1 MLDQVKKTVRDS
13 FIYSIGNAAN
23 KLVGFILLPLYTS
36 SFSLALYGLIAL
48 LDTISDLLVTFSS
61 FGIIEGFNRWY
72 WDKESEGKQKSLFFS
87 VFIFSLITTLIFS
100 ILAYILLRKYSFE
113 IFGVLITNRTIL
125 LFLGSVITN
134 VLLSRILVLLRL
146 QQKAAQNLIF
156 NVLRLVFVLGST
168 IFFIVVLDWGMDS
181 VFISRLIGQS
191 IVLIVLFPIFIK
203 NCEFKLEF
211 GIIKSMLGYS
221 LPLALS
227 GSMGLIFAISDRWL
241 LKGMTNLDVV
251 GNYSLA
257 YRISNIIKIIIV
269 RSFVHAY
276 FYGYCKQM
284 FNENNYRFFRKT
296 ATYFSFLLVM
306 VGMAIIVFAKEII
319 MLLAQN
325 SDYYD
330 SYNMLPFLIMS
341 VAFSGLVQ
349 ILVFPLQKY
358 KKSKIISLTVILSG
372 ILNIGLN
379 LLLIPIWGGIG
390 AALATAIAQFSIVVT
405 YLILNKYFGD
415 YKYEIGK
422 IILLFGLGAI
432 FSILAMQLGSIPLE
446 IRIPIKIVMI
456 GIFPFVL
463 RLFGFYEDIELLRIK
478 QSWQKWR
485 NPKHWIENI
494 KKFNFR

>member
-23 KLVGFILLPLYTS
+23 KLVGFVLLPLYTS
-36 SFSLALYGLIAL
+36 SFSLAVYGLIAL

-61 FGIIEGFNRWY
+61 FGIIEGFTRWY

-87 VFIFSLITTLIFS
+87 VFAFSLVTTLIF
-100 ILAYILLRKYSFE
+100 AVVFYILLGKYSFE
-113 IFGVLITNRTIL
+113 IFSVTITNKTIL

-134 VLLSRILVLLRL
+134 VMLSRILILLRL
-146 QQKAAQNLIF
+146 QQKAVQNLIF
-156 NVLRLVFVLGST
+156 NVLKLVFVLGST
-168 IFFIVVLDWGMDS
+168 IFFIVELDWGMDS

-191 IVLIVLFPIFIK
+191 IVLIILFPMFIK

-227 GSMGLIFAISDRWL
+227 GSMGLVFAISDRWL

-257 YRISNIIKIIIV
+257 YRISNIIKLIVV

-284 FNENNYRFFRKT
+284 FNEKNYRFFSKT
-296 ATYFSFLLVM
+296 ATYFSYLLVM
-306 VGMAIIVFAKEII
+306 VGMAIIIFSKEII
-319 MLLAQN
+319 VLLAKN
-325 SDYYD
+325 PDYYG
-330 SYNMLPFLIMS
+330 SINILPLLILS
-341 VAFSGLVQ
+341 ISFSGLVQ

-358 KKSKIISLTVILSG
+358 KKSKIMSITVISAGL
-372 ILNIGLN
+372 LNIGLN
-379 LLLIPIWGGIG
+379 ILLIPIWGGIG
-390 AALATAIAQFSIVVT
+390 AALATAIAQFAIVIT
-405 YLILNKYFGD
+405 YLILNKRFGD

-422 IILLFGLGAI
+422 IILLFGLGTI
-432 FSILAMQLGSIPLE
+432 ISILAMQLGSIPLE
-446 IRIPIKIVMI
+446 IRIPIKLIMI
-456 GIFPFVL
+456 GAFPFIL
-463 RLFGFYEDIELLRIK
+463 RLFGFYEEIELLRIK

-485 NPKHWIENI
+485 NPKNWIENI